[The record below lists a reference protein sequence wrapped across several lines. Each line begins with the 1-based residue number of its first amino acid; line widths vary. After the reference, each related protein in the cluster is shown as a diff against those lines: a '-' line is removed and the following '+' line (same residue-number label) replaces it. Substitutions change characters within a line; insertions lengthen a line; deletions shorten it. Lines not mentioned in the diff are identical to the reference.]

1 MSPRD
6 LVYVGHMLDMARK
19 AVSKTRGLS
28 REAYDADEN
37 LRLALIHLIQV
48 IGEAARQLSREF
60 SDPHPEVP
68 WAASSACVT
77 KSFTTTL
84 VLTKTSSGKSSR

>member
-6 LVYVGHMLDMARK
+6 LVYVGHMLDTARK

-37 LRLALIHLIQV
+37 LRLALTHLIQIV
-48 IGEAARQLSREF
+48 GEAGRKVS
-60 SDPHPEVP
+60 V
-68 WAASSACVT
+68 SSP
-77 KSFTTTL
+77 
-84 VLTKTSSGKSSR
+84 TSIRRFGGQT